1 MREEKVPLSL
11 ARDQMLGVETSLEL
25 TAQRANKAVGQRNRY
40 RENALR
46 LACENLVLRQG
57 EVRRVLHQGAQA
69 RGRRLLGAR
78 RRVPR
83 LRRHEWASTEFASA
97 GT

>member
-46 LACENLVLRQG
+46 LACENLVLRG
-57 EVRRVLHQGAQA
+57 CCGKERCGAYCTRA
-69 RGRRLLGAR
+69 LKLAGDDYSERGDAFLD
-78 RRVPR
+78 
-83 LRRHEWASTEFASA
+83 
-97 GT
+97 